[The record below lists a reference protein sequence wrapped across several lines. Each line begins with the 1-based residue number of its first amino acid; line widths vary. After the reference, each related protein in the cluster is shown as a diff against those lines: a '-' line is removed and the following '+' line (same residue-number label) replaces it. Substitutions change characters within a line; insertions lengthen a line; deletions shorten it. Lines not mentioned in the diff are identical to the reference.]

1 MRLDVP
7 IVFLAGG
14 AGTRLRS
21 LSPNIPKPLMP
32 VAGLPILNHQ
42 INELRKHGFYRFFFL
57 LHHQSQLIKDHIL
70 SHKVSSETCDFICE
84 QKPRGTGGNGCF
96 ARPPRRIYSDFC
108 GHGLF
113 FTEFRNSISV
123 HQIGASSLC
132 TSMIICRTVTPIL
145 SENGDLRM
153 QHL

>member
-84 QKPRGTGGNGCF
+84 QKPRGTGGAVMDALHDLPDEFILTFADMAFSLQNFATQFPQASNRCF
-96 ARPPRRIYSDFC
+96 M
-108 GHGLF
+108 
-113 FTEFRNSISV
+113 
-123 HQIGASSLC
+123 SL
-132 TSMIICRTVTPIL
+132 P
-145 SENGDLRM
+145 
-153 QHL
+153 Q